1 MKNELTLK
9 PSMIINM
16 DKQEI
21 IHQAQVMVDE
31 FDVSL
36 KDPLVQFAI
45 IAKFQILFETVEKG
59 IKQKSI
65 DELHKLGGKHNVH
78 GVEFA
83 IAEVGTSYD
92 YTATKKWN
100 DLEDQISFLKRQQKE
115 IEGFC
120 KAITNFTTTVDPD
133 TGEAHEFYPASKK
146 STTSIKKTVK

>member
-36 KDPLVQFAI
+36 KDPLVQLAI
-45 IAKFQILFETVEKG
+45 ISKFQILFETVDKG

-65 DELHKLGGKHNVH
+65 DELH
-78 GVEFA
+78 
-83 IAEVGTSYD
+83 
-92 YTATKKWN
+92 
-100 DLEDQISFLKRQQKE
+100 
-115 IEGFC
+115 
-120 KAITNFTTTVDPD
+120 
-133 TGEAHEFYPASKK
+133 
-146 STTSIKKTVK
+146 